1 MFRSTSSS
9 AVGRME
15 SLRIN
20 RAPIAS
26 FVSAWS
32 FSACS
37 LRIFLF
43 ISSCRSGRSA
53 SFSDKLSFRAI
64 FAARSGCGGSSRY
77 NIGPSFESL
86 SSSSFELPAEPFEA
100 PYGLAFSLFSSVH
113 GNAKPKRV
121 GRELQ
126 RFFSIL
132 KLAHSTVSTD
142 SAVVLQPLSE
152 GSIAGS
158 LHWWPTR
165 IKIKLLCNYN
175 K

>member
-9 AVGRME
+9 AVGRIE

-43 ISSCRSGRSA
+43 ISSCRSGLNA
-53 SFSDKLSFRAI
+53 SFNDKLSFRAI
-64 FAARSGCGGSSRY
+64 LAARSGCGGSSRY

-86 SSSSFELPAEPFEA
+86 SSSSCELPAEPFEA
-100 PYGLAFSLFSSVH
+100 PYGLAFSLFSIVH
-113 GNAKPKRV
+113 GKAKPKRV

-126 RFFSIL
+126 RFFTL
-132 KLAHSTVSTD
+132 LLADGVDRVRSRLLSTSRRLNCKQPSLVEQ
-142 SAVVLQPLSE
+142 VIMQLQQ
-152 GSIAGS
+152 
-158 LHWWPTR
+158 
-165 IKIKLLCNYN
+165 IKLV
-175 K
+175 